1 MVRNRVYYISFI
13 WMIIALVSYATF
25 RFLICI
31 NTLGPK
37 IFLSSIYG
45 LICSSSCL
53 VGANM
58 IKMNS
63 LDRTSPILINV
74 LVLVSIAIVFFLF
87 LLEKLYSNHE
97 GFVFDR
103 FMICFALLVLAI
115 SFLYVIFGYLSK
127 IKMKSSPEP
136 LILFVFS
143 CISFSIGFTFSILIL
158 EFYKRTGA
166 LPNHWLLICVWTAF
180 VSIVCMK
187 FSERSILI
195 STWERKILEFLMN
208 ENCN

>member
-1 MVRNRVYYISFI
+1 
-13 WMIIALVSYATF
+13 MIIALASYAAF

-31 NTLGPK
+31 NILWPK
-37 IFLSSIYG
+37 IFLSLIYG
-45 LICSSSCL
+45 SICSSSCF

-58 IKMNS
+58 KKMDS
-63 LDRTSPILINV
+63 LEKTSPILINA
-74 LVLVSIAIVFFLF
+74 LVLLSIAVVFFLF
-87 LLEKLYSNHE
+87 LLEKLYSNYE

-103 FMICFALLVLAI
+103 FMLCFALLVLAI

-127 IKMKSSPEP
+127 MNNHPDP

-143 CISFSIGFTFSILIL
+143 CISFSIGFTFSIFIL

-180 VSIVCMK
+180 VSIICMK
-187 FSERSILI
+187 FSERSMLI
-195 STWERKILEFLMN
+195 STWERKILEFLMD
-208 ENCN
+208 ENCNF